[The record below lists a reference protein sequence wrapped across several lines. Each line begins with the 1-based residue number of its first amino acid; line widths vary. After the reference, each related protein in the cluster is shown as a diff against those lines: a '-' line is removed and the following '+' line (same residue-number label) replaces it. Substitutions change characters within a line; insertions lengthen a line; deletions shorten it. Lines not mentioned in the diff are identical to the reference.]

1 MFLLL
6 QGENAV
12 ALSSWLDDPVISV
25 ARGRIRN
32 AESFY
37 KFGYNSAI
45 TNSSETIW
53 DGGGIYSF
61 PASASALSVAS
72 TASGD
77 TSLTVTLVGLDE
89 NYDELTETVT
99 LDGTDATTAVT
110 SNNSFLRI
118 HRAFIAGSTVP
129 TGNITMKIGAVT
141 HAQITAGENQ
151 TLMLVYT
158 VPAGHALYVKK
169 GSISHGSDDKTAFMT
184 GRLKTRAFGGVF
196 RTQNVQNLNNAFL
209 EFDWEV
215 PLRVAEKTD
224 IIADAICSKNQTN
237 AVAATLQGVLID
249 ER

>member
-1 MFLLL
+1 M
-6 QGENAV
+6 
-12 ALSSWLDDPVISV
+12 ALSSFLDNPVISV
-25 ARGRIRN
+25 ARGRVPK

-37 KFGYNSAI
+37 NFGYNSGI
-45 TNSSETIW
+45 IDTSETIW
-53 DGGGIYSF
+53 DAGGTYSF

-77 TSLTVTLVGLDE
+77 TSLSITLVGLDE
-89 NYDELTETVT
+89 NYDEIRETVT

-118 HRAFIAGSTVP
+118 HSAFIEGGTAP
-129 TGNITMKIGAVT
+129 TGTITVKIGATT
-141 HAQITAGENQ
+141 HAQITVGENQ

-158 VPAGHALYVKK
+158 VPAGHALYLKK
-169 GSISHGSDDKTAFMT
+169 GSISHGSDDSSAFIT
-184 GRLKTRAFGGVF
+184 GRLKTRAFGGIF

-215 PLRVAEKTD
+215 PLRLAEKTD
-224 IIADAICSKNQTN
+224 IIVDAVCSKNQSN

>member
-1 MFLLL
+1 MFPLHP
-6 QGENAV
+6 GDDV
-12 ALSSWLDDPVISV
+12 ALSSFLDDPVISV
-25 ARGRIRN
+25 ARGRIRTT
-32 AESFY
+32 ETFY

-45 TNSSETIW
+45 TNSTETVW
-53 DGGGIYSF
+53 DAGGVYSF

-77 TSLTVTLVGLDE
+77 TGLSVTLVGLDE

-99 LDGTDATTAVT
+99 LDGTDGTTAVT

-118 HRAFIAGSTVP
+118 HRAFISGNTAP
-129 TGNITMKIGAVT
+129 TGNVTMKIGAVT

-158 VPAGHALYVKK
+158 VPAGHALYIKK
-169 GSISHGSDDKTAFMT
+169 GSVSHGSDDKSAFVTA
-184 GRLKTRAFGGVF
+184 RLKTRALGGVF